1 MPDMP
6 ASPASL
12 SFDHE
17 RPFRYVGG
25 DPSIDLVNTADWTD
39 RGLENDKLTG
49 YDRLTRWAEGA
60 GVVSA
65 TDAKRLRALAAEHPR
80 SSRAAY
86 EAARRLRVVFQ
97 RAFSAVARGTPFGPE
112 LGELN
117 AALADALGRAVL
129 APGRSGVRQGALV
142 WTWRGWGERLESI
155 LWPVTWSAA
164 SLLQSAEATKLRVC
178 GGPGCGWMYV
188 DRSRNGLR
196 RWCTMDVC
204 GTNEK
209 TRRRRERARHA
220 GG

>member
-1 MPDMP
+1 MP
-6 ASPASL
+6 ASPGSL

-39 RGLENDKLTG
+39 RGLENDRLTG
-49 YDRLTRWAEGA
+49 YDRLTQWAEGA
-60 GVVSA
+60 GVVTA

-86 EAARRLRVVFQ
+86 EAARRLRAVLQCV
-97 RAFSAVARGTPFGPE
+97 FSAVARGTPFGPE

-117 AALADALGRAVL
+117 AALADALGHAEL
-129 APGRSGVRQGALV
+129 APGPSGVGRGALV
-142 WTWRGWGERLESI
+142 WTWRGWGERFESI

-164 SLLQSAEATKLRVC
+164 SLLQSAEAARLRMC

-188 DRSRNGLR
+188 DRSRNRLR

-209 TRRRRERARHA
+209 TRRRRERARH
-220 GG
+220 GGG